1 LQQAMKEVERK
12 EQLVAVLLIDL
23 DHFKKIND
31 SMGHETGDLLLK
43 EVAQRLKKCV
53 RTSDTVA
60 RLGGDEFALILSSM
74 KHVNNSINIAENIL
88 ESFSKPF
95 HIKNMDLFITPSI
108 GITLYPLDDNSAN
121 DLLRDADTAMYHAKE
136 NGKNHF
142 QFYNNDM
149 TVRAEER
156 LKLERELREALAGN
170 EFILFYQP
178 QVDAES
184 GTVVGMEALIRWQH
198 PHKGLIAP
206 DNFISVAEETDLII
220 PIGKWV
226 LSARQLETPDL
237 VQIVTQVLEETGLE
251 PVLLDLEITEGMLMS
266 DMNRVIQTLEELSEL
281 GVTISVDDFG
291 TGYSSLAYIK
301 RFPISTLKIDR
312 SFIRDI
318 PENKDDVSITIA
330 IINMAQALGLKTIAE
345 GVETK
350 QQLDFLKQYKCNLIQ
365 GYYFSKPIAF
375 NEIVKL
381 FQIEEGKNKLVR
393 IKPAA

>member
-226 LSARQLETPDL
+226 LEEACKQARD
-237 VQIVTQVLEETGLE
+237 
-251 PVLLDLEITEGMLMS
+251 S
-266 DMNRVIQTLEELSEL
+266 
-281 GVTISVDDFG
+281 
-291 TGYSSLAYIK
+291 
-301 RFPISTLKIDR
+301 
-312 SFIRDI
+312 
-318 PENKDDVSITIA
+318 
-330 IINMAQALGLKTIAE
+330 
-345 GVETK
+345 
-350 QQLDFLKQYKCNLIQ
+350 
-365 GYYFSKPIAF
+365 
-375 NEIVKL
+375 
-381 FQIEEGKNKLVR
+381 
-393 IKPAA
+393 